1 MRAMQRFS
9 TACLLASLTLPTM
22 AADPLFGAEPLTSQ
36 QLADLVLERNPG
48 LEALRAAV
56 TEAASR
62 VEPAA
67 ALEDPML
74 AYTLAPQTIGG
85 TDAGGDF
92 SQNIRL
98 SQTIPWPGTLSLR
111 EAAARSEAAAASQ
124 DLADLQLQIVAAV
137 KAGYAEWYYVHR
149 ALAINEANRELLI
162 ELRNVAETQ
171 YAAGRATQQDVI
183 QAEVEHDRLLDEAL
197 GFKRERRS
205 IQAQINGL
213 LNRVPGAF
221 LPPPGEVAP
230 RAVPPS
236 LRTLRR
242 IAVGNHPELKR
253 LEAQRQASR
262 VRVGLAEKDLYPDFD
277 LMAGYDSFWEDEDQ
291 RFSIGASINIPLNRS
306 KYRALRDAA
315 QANALQA
322 QWRLVDRRAQ
332 LLAELGQA
340 RAAVAESVAVIELY
354 QDRLV
359 PLAQD
364 NLAAAEADY
373 RAGAGDFLDVITAEN
388 RKLMTELTLAR
399 ARANYV
405 RRVAELERWT
415 GGNLPP
421 GSISNNEGN
430 VDE

>member
-1 MRAMQRFS
+1 MRAAQRFIA
-9 TACLLASLTLPTM
+9 TYLLASFTLPAM
-22 AADPLFGAEPLTSQ
+22 SADTLFGAEPLTAQ
-36 QLADLVLERNPG
+36 RLVETVLVRNPG

-62 VEPAA
+62 VEPAG
-67 ALEDPML
+67 ALDDPML

-85 TDAGGDF
+85 ERLNQDI
-92 SQNIRL
+92 QL
-98 SQTIPWPGTLSLR
+98 SQEIPWPGKLGLR
-111 EAAARSEAAAASQ
+111 EDIARTEAAAASQ
-124 DLADLQLQIVAAV
+124 ELAALRLQIIAAV

-149 ALAINEANRELLI
+149 ALAINEANRKLLI

-197 GFKRERRS
+197 GFERERRS
-205 IQAQINGL
+205 IQAQLNGL

-221 LPPPGEVAP
+221 LPSPGEVTP
-230 RAVPPS
+230 RASPPS
-236 LRTLRR
+236 LRVLRR

-262 VRVGLAEKDLYPDFD
+262 ARVGLAEKDFYPDFG
-277 LMAGYDSFWEDEDQ
+277 LNMGYDGFWDNENQ
-291 RFSIGASINIPLNRS
+291 RFSVGASINIPLNRS
-306 KYRALRDAA
+306 KYRALKDAA
-315 QANALQA
+315 QASALQA
-322 QWRLVDRRAQ
+322 QWRLADRRAQ
-332 LLAELGQA
+332 LLANLGEA

-359 PLAQD
+359 PLVQD
-364 NLAAAEADY
+364 NLNAAVADY

-415 GGNLPP
+415 GGKGMEPAIY
-421 GSISNNEGN
+421 GEGK
-430 VDE
+430 VDD